1 MSIYEN
7 PLYLICGN
15 INHVQKIENLKIISI
30 LILVHIIK

>member
-15 INHVQKIENLKIISI
+15 INHVQKIENRLSLYWFWCIS
-30 LILVHIIK
+30 